1 MRKSKVS
8 HTAVLKV
15 NTTVADT
22 TLQSQ
27 HRAGQGK
34 ETEQRVNS
42 KAQEIEQSSNGRPR
56 SNFIPQNQKSKVK
69 TASVKKNYPKSR
81 PDIRPTPSLS
91 NDNPDNPTIL
101 APSKEDNT
109 LAHDL
114 MSSIS
119 ADEDGFLTV
128 THTVFTRTKELYEET
143 LTSLSE
149 VIIYQY

>member
-1 MRKSKVS
+1 MQ
-8 HTAVLKV
+8 T
-15 NTTVADT
+15 
-22 TLQSQ
+22 
-27 HRAGQGK
+27 
-34 ETEQRVNS
+34 VNS
-42 KAQEIEQSSNGRPR
+42 EALESELSSNGRPR

-91 NDNPDNPTIL
+91 RDIPEKPTVL
-101 APSKEDNT
+101 VLSKEDET
-109 LAHDL
+109 VAPDL
-114 MSSIS
+114 IPSIS
-119 ADEDGFLTV
+119 PDKDGFLTV